1 MELAMSK
8 ILQGLR
14 SYFEKVRSPLS
25 KEANLMFGVSAA
37 TPPKAEPAPKKGP
50 PPVHSKPR

>member
-1 MELAMSK
+1 MSK